1 MDRLHE
7 FDRVTINLPRE
18 VARARERD
26 FDCAVVAFDRATAI
40 LRPVDVLPA
49 GLPRTLAHVTLLFE
63 HEARL
68 IGLRG
73 VFILDDPYV
82 LFTVED
88 GVQLA
93 RRRST
98 RTPLALSVTLTCDGE
113 ESPGATVNVAADGLL
128 VEADIA
134 VADGDRIGARLD
146 LPQPVGRVEVPAR
159 VVRKG
164 DGLVAVELEHD
175 DSRVR
180 AALMQLVVAQ
190 QTALLRRA

>member
-18 VARARERD
+18 AARARERD
-26 FDCAVVAFDRATAI
+26 FDCAVVAFDRATTI
-40 LRPVDVLPA
+40 LRPVEALPA

-63 HEARL
+63 HESRL
-68 IGLRG
+68 VGLRG
-73 VFILDDPYV
+73 VFIVDEPYV

-98 RTPLALSVTLTCDGE
+98 RTPLALSVTLTRDGE
-113 ESPGATVNVAADGLL
+113 EASGATVNVAPDGLL
-128 VEADIA
+128 VESDIA
-134 VADGDRIGARLD
+134 VAEGDRVGARLG
-146 LPQPVGRVEVPAR
+146 LPEPVGSVEVPAR
-159 VVRKG
+159 VVRAG
-164 DGLVAVELEHD
+164 DGLVAIELEHQ

-180 AALMQLVVAQ
+180 AALLQLVVAQ
-190 QTALLRRA
+190 QTALLRRG